1 MIKTK
6 FNLGDEVYY
15 LTENPFPVDSH
26 VCPDC
31 DGAGYYLTVT
41 NRQLDCDKCK
51 GKGQIT
57 KFALGW
63 QVLKGEINMIFNED
77 QKNPLVLYNLFNEN
91 EDFYENQLYFAE
103 KEAQAACDKLN
114 KIK

>member
-6 FNLGDEVYY
+6 FNLGDEVYCVI
-15 LTENPFPVDSH
+15 EKPFPVNSL

-31 DGAGYYLTVT
+31 DGAGYFLTVT
-41 NRQLDCDKCK
+41 NRQTPCRKCE
-51 GKGQIT
+51 GKGQIA
-57 KFALGW
+57 KLALGW
-63 QVLKGEINMIFNED
+63 RVVKDEINLICNED
-77 QKNPLVLYNLFNEN
+77 QKNPLVVYNLFNEA
-91 EDFYENQLYFAE
+91 EDFSENQLYFTE